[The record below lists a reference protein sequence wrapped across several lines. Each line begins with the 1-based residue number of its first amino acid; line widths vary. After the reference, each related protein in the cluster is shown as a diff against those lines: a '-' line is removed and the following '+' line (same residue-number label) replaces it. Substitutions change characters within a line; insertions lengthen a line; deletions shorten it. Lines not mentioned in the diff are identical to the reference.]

1 MEKPIDCL
9 IIISID
15 HCVQTRYR
23 ILLMLQV
30 CREMMALPL
39 LPHEHI
45 VAAFDLLA
53 ARVTATTPMLLELV
67 AYMRSTWIT
76 GAVFTPRDWCV
87 YRQVVRTNND
97 VEGWH
102 YRLNHRGKRGK
113 PISKHKQCTF
123 GHTMVYNLIL
133 IRIYYIICISGCSIM
148 YNARVMQMIR
158 YSYIIYLFNYVH
170 TLYKI

>member
-15 HCVQTRYR
+15 HCVQTRYI

-53 ARVTATTPMLLELV
+53 ARVTATTPMLLGYSILHTRPSLMLYNNVLV
-67 AYMRSTWIT
+67 EDI
-76 GAVFTPRDWCV
+76 
-87 YRQVVRTNND
+87 
-97 VEGWH
+97 
-102 YRLNHRGKRGK
+102 
-113 PISKHKQCTF
+113 IQCTHLHF
-123 GHTMVYNLIL
+123 MNIF
-133 IRIYYIICISGCSIM
+133 M
-148 YNARVMQMIR
+148 YF
-158 YSYIIYLFNYVH
+158 YLSC
-170 TLYKI
+170 T